1 MCMQSNEYLPGRPL
15 FKSVL
20 LFLFSTQ
27 VKLLESLETMDKE
40 SFDTKFGGVLTYT
53 TVSLFFEFRNIPIF
67 QSVWADCRWRLIVV
81 RCLWQFFSRINNWLT
96 RQYVP
101 TIAWRIS
108 WGYLRAHSLSLI
120 TYRPKKKA
128 WPKQWG
134 PLFVTGVFGFKCQY
148 LAARCELFPFLAHWK
163 TSHIRHHWVIKSVFI
178 LNLWS
183 SLQLPPP
190 PLFSFSLTP
199 LSLHNRF

>member
-1 MCMQSNEYLPGRPL
+1 MCMQSNKYLPGRPL

-67 QSVWADCRWRLIVV
+67 QSVWADCRWRFIVV

-108 WGYLRAHSLSLI
+108 WGGIYEHIVCPLLLI
-120 TYRPKKKA
+120 DQKKKRGRSNEVLCLSQA
-128 WPKQWG
+128 FLVISANTS
-134 PLFVTGVFGFKCQY
+134 PLGVN
-148 LAARCELFPFLAHWK
+148 RFPFSPTVTLRK

-183 SLQLPPP
+183 SLQLPL
-190 PLFSFSLTP
+190 PLKFFTNTP
-199 LSLHNRF
+199 LPS

>member
-148 LAARCELFPFLAHWK
+148 LAARCESFPLLAHRNTAK
-163 TSHIRHHWVIKSVFI
+163 NEPYPTSLSYQIRLYSQPLVIPSVT
-178 LNLWS
+178 
-183 SLQLPPP
+183 PPP
-190 PLFSFSLTP
+190 
-199 LSLHNRF
+199 

>member
-1 MCMQSNEYLPGRPL
+1 MCMQSNKGRPL

-53 TVSLFFEFRNIPIF
+53 TVSLFFELRNIPGL
-67 QSVWADCRWRLIVV
+67 QSVWAHCRWRFIVV

-120 TYRPKKKA
+120 TYRPKKRRGRSNEVLCLSQA
-128 WPKQWG
+128 FLVLSANTS
-134 PLFVTGVFGFKCQY
+134 PLGVSRFPSSPTVT
-148 LAARCELFPFLAHWK
+148 LRK

-183 SLQLPPP
+183 SLKLPL
-190 PLFSFSLTP
+190 PLKFFTNTP
-199 LSLHNRF
+199 LPS

>member
-1 MCMQSNEYLPGRPL
+1 MCMQSNKYLPGRPL

-67 QSVWADCRWRLIVV
+67 QSVWADCRWRFIVV

-108 WGYLRAHSLSLI
+108 WGGGGIYEHIVCPLLLI
-120 TYRPKKKA
+120 DQK
-128 WPKQWG
+128 
-134 PLFVTGVFGFKCQY
+134 
-148 LAARCELFPFLAHWK
+148 
-163 TSHIRHHWVIKSVFI
+163 KSVAEAMR
-178 LNLWS
+178 
-183 SLQLPPP
+183 
-190 PLFSFSLTP
+190 SFVC
-199 LSLHNRF
+199 HRRFWF

>member
-1 MCMQSNEYLPGRPL
+1 MCMQSNKYLPGSPL

-53 TVSLFFEFRNIPIF
+53 TVSLFFEFRNIPIL
-67 QSVWADCRWRLIVV
+67 QSVWADCRWCFIVV

-101 TIAWRIS
+101 TIAWRIF
-108 WGYLRAHSLSLI
+108 WGGGVVYEHIVCPLLLI
-120 TYRPKKKA
+120 DQKKGV
-128 WPKQWG
+128 PKQWG
-134 PLFVTGVFGFKCQY
+134 PLFASPTVT
-148 LAARCELFPFLAHWK
+148 LRK

-183 SLQLPPP
+183 SL
-190 PLFSFSLTP
+190 
-199 LSLHNRF
+199 

>member
-1 MCMQSNEYLPGRPL
+1 MCMQSNKYLPGRPL

-108 WGYLRAHSLSLI
+108 WGIYEHIVCPLLLI
-120 TYRPKKKA
+120 DQKKKHGRSNEVLCLSQA
-128 WPKQWG
+128 FLVISANTS
-134 PLFVTGVFGFKCQY
+134 PLGVNC
-148 LAARCELFPFLAHWK
+148 FP
-163 TSHIRHHWVIKSVFI
+163 S
-178 LNLWS
+178 
-183 SLQLPPP
+183 
-190 PLFSFSLTP
+190 
-199 LSLHNRF
+199 

>member
-1 MCMQSNEYLPGRPL
+1 MRMCMQSNKYLPGSPL

-53 TVSLFFEFRNIPIF
+53 TVSLFFELRNIPVL
-67 QSVWADCRWRLIVV
+67 QSVWADCRWRFIVV

-101 TIAWRIS
+101 TIAWRIF
-108 WGYLRAHSLSLI
+108 WGGGGGGLRAHSLSLI
-120 TYRPKKKA
+120 TYRPKKRR
-128 WPKQWG
+128 G
-134 PLFVTGVFGFKCQY
+134 RSNEVLC
-148 LAARCELFPFLAHWK
+148 
-163 TSHIRHHWVIKSVFI
+163 
-178 LNLWS
+178 
-183 SLQLPPP
+183 LPRPP
-190 PLFSFSLTP
+190 
-199 LSLHNRF
+199 

>member
-1 MCMQSNEYLPGRPL
+1 MCMQSNKYLPGRPL

-53 TVSLFFEFRNIPIF
+53 TVSLFFELRNIPVL
-67 QSVWADCRWRLIVV
+67 QSVWADCRWRFIVV

-101 TIAWRIS
+101 TIAWRIF
-108 WGYLRAHSLSLI
+108 WGGGGVVYEHIVCPLLLIDQKKGVAEAMRSFVCLAHRNTAKNEPYPTSLSYQIRL
-120 TYRPKKKA
+120 YS
-128 WPKQWG
+128 Q
-134 PLFVTGVFGFKCQY
+134 PLVISLVT
-148 LAARCELFPFLAHWK
+148 
-163 TSHIRHHWVIKSVFI
+163 
-178 LNLWS
+178 
-183 SLQLPPP
+183 PPP
-190 PLFSFSLTP
+190 
-199 LSLHNRF
+199 

>member
-1 MCMQSNEYLPGRPL
+1 MWMQSNKYLPGRPL

-53 TVSLFFEFRNIPIF
+53 TVSLFFELRNIPVL
-67 QSVWADCRWRLIVV
+67 QSVWADCRLQRD
-81 RCLWQFFSRINNWLT
+81 
-96 RQYVP
+96 
-101 TIAWRIS
+101 
-108 WGYLRAHSLSLI
+108 LRAHSLSLI
-120 TYRPKKKA
+120 TYIPKKRRGRSNEVLCLSQA
-128 WPKQWG
+128 FLILSANTS
-134 PLFVTGVFGFKCQY
+134 PLGVNRFPSSPTVT
-148 LAARCELFPFLAHWK
+148 LRK

-190 PLFSFSLTP
+190 PLSLVF
-199 LSLHNRF
+199 H